1 MAKDAKADNEAR
13 TGAETRAETGTE
25 AVTETGAGT
34 GAETG
39 AEAGAKA
46 PDFRLEAADGREY
59 SLQDY
64 AGKMV
69 VLYFYPK
76 DSTPGCTQEA
86 CDFRDYNGRLTAE
99 GAVILGISP
108 DSVKS
113 HGKFADKHS
122 LPFPLLS
129 DPEHEVCQRYGVWQ
143 LKKMAGR
150 EYMGVVRTTF
160 LIDGEGRIVREWR
173 KVKVN
178 GHVNEVLEA
187 ILAVKR
193 EQG

>member
-1 MAKDAKADNEAR
+1 MTNHTEAA
-13 TGAETRAETGTE
+13 TGAATE
-25 AVTETGAGT
+25 AAIKAAAGQQ
-34 GAETG
+34 
-39 AEAGAKA
+39 A
-46 PDFRLEAADGREY
+46 PDFRLQAADGQEY
-59 SLQDY
+59 SLKDY
-64 AGKMV
+64 AGQLV

-86 CDFRDYNGRLTAE
+86 CDFRDYNGRIEAE

-108 DSVKS
+108 DSLKS

-129 DPEHEVCQRYGVWQ
+129 DPEHEVCERYGVWQ

-150 EYMGVVRTTF
+150 EYMGVVRSTF
-160 LIDGEGRIVREWR
+160 LIDGEGRIAREWR

-178 GHVNEVLEA
+178 GHVDEVLQA
-187 ILAVKR
+187 IQELKSIR
-193 EQG
+193 

>member
-1 MAKDAKADNEAR
+1 VTDYTEA
-13 TGAETRAETGTE
+13 AAE
-25 AVTETGAGT
+25 AVT
-34 GAETG
+34 
-39 AEAGAKA
+39 GAKA
-46 PDFRLEAADGREY
+46 PDFRLQAADRQEY
-59 SLQDY
+59 SLKDY
-64 AGKMV
+64 AGQMV

-86 CDFRDYNGRLTAE
+86 CDFRDYNGRIEAE

-108 DSVKS
+108 DSLKS

-129 DPEHEVCQRYGVWQ
+129 DPEHEVCERYGVWQ

-150 EYMGVVRTTF
+150 EYMGVVRSTF

-178 GHVNEVLEA
+178 GHVDEVLQA
-187 ILAVKR
+187 IQELKSIS
-193 EQG
+193 

>member
-1 MAKDAKADNEAR
+1 MANH
-13 TGAETRAETGTE
+13 TE
-25 AVTETGAGT
+25 ASTEAATGQ
-34 GAETG
+34 
-39 AEAGAKA
+39 KA
-46 PDFRLEAADGREY
+46 PDFRLQAADGQEY
-59 SLQDY
+59 SLKDY
-64 AGKMV
+64 AGRMV

-86 CDFRDYNGRLTAE
+86 CDFRDYNGRIEAE

-108 DSVKS
+108 DSLKS

-129 DPEHEVCQRYGVWQ
+129 DPEHEVCERYGVWQ

-150 EYMGVVRTTF
+150 EYMGVVRSTF
-160 LIDGEGRIVREWR
+160 LIDGEGRIAREWR

-178 GHVNEVLEA
+178 GHVDEVLQA
-187 ILAVKR
+187 IQELKSIN
-193 EQG
+193 

>member
-1 MAKDAKADNEAR
+1 MGND
-13 TGAETRAETGTE
+13 TE
-25 AVTETGAGT
+25 AV
-34 GAETG
+34 
-39 AEAGAKA
+39 AGAQA
-46 PDFRLEAADGREY
+46 PDFRLEAADGQKY
-59 SLQDY
+59 GLQDY

-86 CDFRDYNGRLTAE
+86 CDFRDYNGKFGQE
-99 GAVILGISP
+99 GAAVLGISP
-108 DSVKS
+108 DSLKS

-129 DPEHEVCQRYGVWQ
+129 DPNHEVCERYGVWQ

-150 EYMGVVRTTF
+150 EYMGVARTTF

-178 GHVNEVLEA
+178 GHVDEVLQA
-187 ILAVKR
+187 ITALKKA
-193 EQG
+193 EN